1 MRLFGPVYGISQR
14 KRIAAA
20 EWRTGIETLEIT
32 DAMMTASLSV
42 QVPLYLLDLEIMC
55 IIPGREGREIL

>member
-32 DAMMTASLSV
+32 DAIMTASLSV
-42 QVPLYLLDLEIMC
+42 QVPLYLLERIMWK
-55 IIPGREGREIL
+55 IPGREGREIL